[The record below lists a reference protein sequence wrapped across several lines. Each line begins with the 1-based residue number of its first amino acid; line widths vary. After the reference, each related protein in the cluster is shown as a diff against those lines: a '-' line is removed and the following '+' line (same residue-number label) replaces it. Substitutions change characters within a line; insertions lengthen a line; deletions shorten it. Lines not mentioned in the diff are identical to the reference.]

1 MKRNRFLP
9 AALSLCLAAA
19 LSTGV
24 LAADRTEEETDS
36 AYLSEQGIMV
46 GDQNGSMNLDSSLTR
61 AELAAILT
69 RLNGN
74 LEHIEAEQHYYRNRC
89 VFPDVPEWAKLYVGY
104 CNVHGLMKGYDNGRF
119 GSGDPVTPAAACTVL
134 LRYSEFAGQT
144 WDYSTACQRAVEL
157 GLADNSM
164 LQAATISRGDLA
176 VMIFRAQGSPEM
188 ETPDTPISNGL
199 SKNSDGSINI
209 PSDGSLYVPQ
219 VGDVIRCDDGTNYT
233 ITDVSRYDKNMF
245 ASGPVGPL
253 PTPLYDWSQFPEV
266 PLPAVQVNHFQGV
279 TGDRLY
285 VLNLYETRRMLY
297 TLYNTVPSCPEL
309 WENGSLKRESDGT
322 PVARFSMGI
331 ADSAHAQVFWPW
343 RADQLTALL
352 KSAPYA
358 TFEVEAWDV
367 YKDGIFQY
375 IEYRVRGS

>member
-24 LAADRTEEETDS
+24 LAADRTEEETAS

-46 GDQNGSMNLDSSLTR
+46 GDQNGSSSLTR

-144 WDYSTACQRAVEL
+144 WDYSGRHDQPRRL
-157 GLADNSM
+157 G
-164 LQAATISRGDLA
+164 
-176 VMIFRAQGSPEM
+176 
-188 ETPDTPISNGL
+188 
-199 SKNSDGSINI
+199 
-209 PSDGSLYVPQ
+209 
-219 VGDVIRCDDGTNYT
+219 CDDFPGT
-233 ITDVSRYDKNMF
+233 
-245 ASGPVGPL
+245 G
-253 PTPLYDWSQFPEV
+253 
-266 PLPAVQVNHFQGV
+266 
-279 TGDRLY
+279 
-285 VLNLYETRRMLY
+285 
-297 TLYNTVPSCPEL
+297 
-309 WENGSLKRESDGT
+309 
-322 PVARFSMGI
+322 
-331 ADSAHAQVFWPW
+331 
-343 RADQLTALL
+343 
-352 KSAPYA
+352 
-358 TFEVEAWDV
+358 
-367 YKDGIFQY
+367 
-375 IEYRVRGS
+375 

>member
-1 MKRNRFLP
+1 MKRNRFLS

-24 LAADRTEEETDS
+24 LAADRTEEETAS

-46 GDQNGSMNLDSSLTR
+46 GDQNGSMNLGSSLTR

-74 LEHIEAEQHYYRNRC
+74 LEHIEAEQHYYRSRC

-134 LRYSEFAGQT
+134 LRYSEFAGQA

-176 VMIFRAQGSPEM
+176 VMIFRAQGSPET
-188 ETPDTPISNGL
+188 EIPDTPISNGL

-219 VGDVIRCDDGTNYT
+219 VGDVIRCDDGSLYE
-233 ITDVSRYDKNMF
+233 ITDLKLWE
-245 ASGPVGPL
+245 APAPL
-253 PTPLYDWSQFPEV
+253 PASTCNWSQFPELE
-266 PLPAVQVNHFQGV
+266 LPQATVRRFHDEY
-279 TGDRLY
+279 GDDLY
-285 VLNLYETRRMLY
+285 ILNLYETRRMLY
-297 TLYNTVPSCPEL
+297 TLYNAVPNCPEL
-309 WENGSLKRESDGT
+309 WENGDLKLNSKGEPILRL
-322 PVARFSMGI
+322 SMGI
-331 ADSAHAQVFWPW
+331 TESSSVQMFWPW
-343 RADQLTALL
+343 RDEQLTRVFY
-352 KSAPYA
+352 SAPMA
-358 TFEVEAWDV
+358 RFEVEAWDV
-367 YKDGIFQY
+367 YHNGKY
-375 IEYRVRGS
+375 LYTEYKVMGM

>member
-24 LAADRTEEETDS
+24 LAADRTEEETAS

-134 LRYSEFAGQT
+134 LRYSEFYRMPEGGGAWAGGQFHAAGRH
-144 WDYSTACQRAVEL
+144 DQPRRL
-157 GLADNSM
+157 G
-164 LQAATISRGDLA
+164 
-176 VMIFRAQGSPEM
+176 
-188 ETPDTPISNGL
+188 
-199 SKNSDGSINI
+199 
-209 PSDGSLYVPQ
+209 
-219 VGDVIRCDDGTNYT
+219 CDDFPGT
-233 ITDVSRYDKNMF
+233 
-245 ASGPVGPL
+245 G
-253 PTPLYDWSQFPEV
+253 
-266 PLPAVQVNHFQGV
+266 
-279 TGDRLY
+279 
-285 VLNLYETRRMLY
+285 
-297 TLYNTVPSCPEL
+297 
-309 WENGSLKRESDGT
+309 
-322 PVARFSMGI
+322 
-331 ADSAHAQVFWPW
+331 
-343 RADQLTALL
+343 
-352 KSAPYA
+352 
-358 TFEVEAWDV
+358 
-367 YKDGIFQY
+367 
-375 IEYRVRGS
+375 